1 MICVTIARETNNELR
16 RSWESAAEAGA
27 QLVEIRLDYL
37 AEPVDWTLLLRDKP
51 TPVLVTVRRTI
62 DGGRWSGREQERRS
76 LIVEACRNGADWID
90 IEMDIAQE
98 LPRTGISRRVISFH
112 DMLSTPADLDAIT
125 DACRAG
131 DADLIKMAIMS
142 HSLNDALS
150 LLDAVARSHSISPT
164 MGLSMGDWGQF
175 TRVANARFGQSW
187 TYASFDA
194 SASPAPGMITFAD
207 LKTIYGYDR
216 ISGTTKL
223 FAVIGD
229 PVSHS
234 KSPLIHN
241 LAFQHHQLDMVYVPL
256 RISPADLDGFIR
268 RMTDWGFAGLSV
280 TIPHKEAVIP
290 LLDQVDALVSLT
302 GSCNTVIARPNGEL
316 RGYNTDLGAALDSLS
331 EAVGGGCGA
340 QALTGKQVLLIG
352 AGGVARSLA
361 FGLNQAGAKVV
372 ITNRTHQRALELATE
387 VGAEVA
393 DWADRNR
400 VAGESAIIVNATS
413 VGMVP
418 KIDDS
423 PLDSSSI
430 HSNQVVFDTIY
441 TPEWTRLLLDARLAG
456 AVTLSGIDMFIRQ
469 ACAQSQMFTDGL
481 EPPLESMA
489 KALRLT
495 LKQA

>member
-1 MICVTIARETNNELR
+1 MICVTIARETNDELR
-16 RSWESAAEAGA
+16 RSWESAAESGA
-27 QLVEIRLDYL
+27 TLVEIRLDYL

-76 LIVEACRNGADWID
+76 LIVEACHNGADWVD

-131 DADLIKMAIMS
+131 DADLIKMAVMA
-142 HSLNDALS
+142 HSLNDALR

-187 TYASFDA
+187 TYAAFDA
-194 SASPAPGMITFAD
+194 TASPAPGMITFAD
-207 LKTIYGYDR
+207 LKTIYGYNR
-216 ISGTTKL
+216 ISSSTKL

-241 LAFQHHQLDMVYVPL
+241 LAFQHHQLDMVYVFL

-280 TIPHKEAVIP
+280 TIPHKETVIP
-290 LLDQVDALVSLT
+290 LLDQVDPLVSLT
-302 GSCNTVIARPNGEL
+302 GSCNTIIACKNEGL
-316 RGYNTDLGAALDSLS
+316 RGYNTDLGAALDSLK
-331 EAVGGGCGA
+331 EAVGGGA
-340 QALTGKQVLLIG
+340 QALIGKQVLLLG

-372 ITNRTHQRALELATE
+372 ITNRTHQRALELARE
-387 VGAEVA
+387 VGVEVA

-413 VGMVP
+413 VGMHP
-418 KIDDS
+418 KIDES

-430 HSNQVVFDTIY
+430 HAHQVVFDTIY
-441 TPEWTRLLLDARLAG
+441 TPEWTRLLLDAKLAG
-456 AVTLSGIDMFIRQ
+456 AVTLSGIGMFIRQ

-481 EPPLESMA
+481 EPPLGSMA

-495 LKQA
+495 LKSA

>member
-1 MICVTIARETNNELR
+1 MICVTIARETNKELR
-16 RSWESAAEAGA
+16 SSWESAAEAGA
-27 QLVEIRLDYL
+27 TLVEIRLDYL
-37 AEPVDWTLLLRDKP
+37 TEPVDWVLLLRDKP

-62 DGGRWSGREQERRS
+62 DGGRWSGREQERRF
-76 LIVEACRNGADWID
+76 LIVEACHNGADWID

-112 DMLSTPADLDAIT
+112 DMLSTPTDLDAIT
-125 DACRAG
+125 DSCRAG
-131 DADLIKMAIMS
+131 DADLIKMAVMA

-175 TRVANARFGQSW
+175 TRVTNARFGRSW
-187 TYASFDA
+187 TYAAFDA
-194 SASPAPGMITFAD
+194 TASPAPGMITFAD

-216 ISGTTKL
+216 ISSSTKL

-234 KSPLIHN
+234 KSPLVHN
-241 LAFQHHQLDMVYVPL
+241 LAFQNHQLDMVYVPL

-290 LLDQVDALVSLT
+290 LLDEVDPLVSLT
-302 GSCNTVIARPNGEL
+302 GSCNTIIACKNEGL
-316 RGYNTDLGAALDSLS
+316 RGYNTDLGAALDSLK
-331 EAVGGGCGA
+331 EAVGGGA
-340 QALTGKQVLLIG
+340 QALIGKQVLLIG

-372 ITNRTHQRALELATE
+372 ITNRTPQRALELAHE
-387 VGAEVA
+387 VGVELA

-413 VGMVP
+413 VGMHP

-430 HSNQVVFDTIY
+430 HANQVVFDTIY
-441 TPEWTRLLLDARLAG
+441 TPEWTRLLLDAKLAG

-469 ACAQSQMFTDGL
+469 ACAQSEMFTGGL

-495 LKQA
+495 LKPA

>member
-1 MICVTIARETNNELR
+1 MICVTIARETNKELR
-16 RSWESAAEAGA
+16 SSWESAAEAGA
-27 QLVEIRLDYL
+27 TLVEIRLDYL
-37 AEPVDWTLLLRDKP
+37 TEPVDWVLLLRDKP

-62 DGGRWSGREQERRS
+62 DGGRWSGREQERRF
-76 LIVEACRNGADWID
+76 LIVEACHNGADWID

-112 DMLSTPADLDAIT
+112 DMLSTPTDLDAIT
-125 DACRAG
+125 DSCRAG
-131 DADLIKMAIMS
+131 DADLIKMAVMA
-142 HSLNDALS
+142 HSLSDALS
-150 LLDAVARSHSISPT
+150 LLDGVARSHSISPT

-187 TYASFDA
+187 TYAAFDA
-194 SASPAPGMITFAD
+194 TASPAPGMITFAD

-216 ISGTTKL
+216 ISSSTKL

-234 KSPLIHN
+234 KSPLVHN
-241 LAFQHHQLDMVYVPL
+241 LAFQNHQLDMVYVPL

-268 RMTDWGFAGLSV
+268 RMADWGFAGLSV

-290 LLDQVDALVSLT
+290 LLDEVDPLVSLT
-302 GSCNTVIARPNGEL
+302 GSCNTIIACKNEGL
-316 RGYNTDLGAALDSLS
+316 RGYNTDLGAALDSLK
-331 EAVGGGCGA
+331 EAVGGGA
-340 QALTGKQVLLIG
+340 QALIGKQVLLIG

-372 ITNRTHQRALELATE
+372 ITNRTPQRALELAHE
-387 VGAEVA
+387 VGVELA

-413 VGMVP
+413 VGMHP

-430 HSNQVVFDTIY
+430 HANQVVFDTIY
-441 TPEWTRLLLDARLAG
+441 TPEWTRLLLDAKLAG

-469 ACAQSQMFTDGL
+469 ACAQSEMFTGGL

-495 LKQA
+495 LKPA